1 MMRASGK
8 EITFGWRISKKRE
21 IDKRHPECECVLIIR
36 QDRYEVTVDLRT
48 KGKWSYGTLKA
59 QDDHLNLPAFGLKCS
74 LKEIYKGTIGPHGSE
89 RHN

>member
-1 MMRASGK
+1 M
-8 EITFGWRISKKRE
+8 
-21 IDKRHPECECVLIIR
+21 
-36 QDRYEVTVDLRT
+36 TVDLRT